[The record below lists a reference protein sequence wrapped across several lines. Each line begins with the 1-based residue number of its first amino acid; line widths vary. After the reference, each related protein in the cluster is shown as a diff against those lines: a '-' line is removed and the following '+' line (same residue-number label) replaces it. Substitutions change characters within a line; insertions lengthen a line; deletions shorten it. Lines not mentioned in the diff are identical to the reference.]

1 MAKALQQRMSTGR
14 LSAFLGNVFA
24 QILRQIVG
32 ISEKKLSCKYLMTS
46 REEKEKTS
54 LPVDVNTGITSRYL
68 EITSTTKTDFSQVKR
83 LLRGKFKSD

>member
-1 MAKALQQRMSTGR
+1 MSTGR

-46 REEKEKTS
+46 RKEKEKTS
-54 LPVDVNTGITSRYL
+54 LPVDVNAGITSRYL